1 MSDLFAS
8 VAGQRITYAI
18 VRIPYSGAWVADLD
32 VDTDTT
38 MSGKVEIKIGA
49 LALVGTIDPRFSGAF
64 AMNTKLRVVAGNG
77 KIDTVLKAKNYA
89 NDLEIKMQTVVADI
103 VREAGE
109 TLEPTYSDP
118 MRFGAHYVRQSA
130 PASRL
135 LRQMVGS
142 SWWVDLDG
150 VVRIG
155 ERAQAE
161 IAEDYEVLDF
171 DPRTKIATVS
181 TDNPAAIRIGSVL
194 RGRLSNPIV
203 VLGINLSVD
212 GDKTRLMCWGDHL

>member
-32 VDTDTT
+32 VDTDTV
-38 MSGKVEIKIGA
+38 MGGKVEIKIGA
-49 LALVGTIDPRFSGAF
+49 LSLIGTIDPRFSGAF

-77 KIDTVLKAKNYA
+77 KIDTGLKAKDYA

-109 TLEPTYSDP
+109 VLDSTYSDP

-203 VLGINLSVD
+203 VLGINLLVD